1 MFIFVYIHNII
12 SSHSSVYCYILLQYK
27 KMHEKRKLQPNSLV
41 LFQFKYFNTITVAV
55 LFIHLQQLQ
64 VATSF

>member
-12 SSHSSVYCYILLQYK
+12 SSHSSLYCYILLQYK
-27 KMHEKRKLQPNSLV
+27 KMHEKRKLQPNLLV
-41 LFQFKYFNTITVAV
+41 LFQFKYFNTITV